1 MLHMV
6 AITLLVL
13 LAELAGVGV
22 MTLVLGYLYNLKT
35 K

>member
-6 AITLLVL
+6 VITLLVL